1 MNKKIIVAVAAVLVI
16 AGYFTFANVSEA
28 STGYTFPSTNAANQV
43 NGHPS
48 VAQKSAEVGQTTLTF
63 TNDTNSLAA
72 YETRIDGVVLTSGTG
87 HPVVTGDFIN
97 SVTVVD
103 GRGISVPV
111 LLDKVFS
118 ALSLVEVRLALGG
131 ERDWDFDWT
140 PFSVPSA
147 PAAPTAPAAPMGTGQ
162 IVCSSPTAPG
172 YQVGVPGG
180 GCGGTEMFYRKGETY
195 TLPNGTREM
204 CEYNMGCVI

>member
-147 PAAPTAPAAPMGTGQ
+147 PAASMETGQ
-162 IVCSSPTAPG
+162 IFCSSPTAPG
-172 YQVGVPGG
+172 YQVGIPGG

>member
-147 PAAPTAPAAPMGTGQ
+147 PAEPMGTGQ

-172 YQVGVPGG
+172 YQVGIPGG